1 MTKCT
6 HTIPVGSIVEVIN
19 RDLGTFGLRLFVV
32 LHTYKWDGAPTYELS
47 FDAKSVEK
55 YQDARKVEWKAKED
69 GDHLTSKI
77 VRDNMLRCHGSIT
90 GEYVESDLI
99 VINP

>member
-6 HTIPVGSIVEVIN
+6 HTIPVGSIVEVIS

-47 FDAKSVEK
+47 FDAKSVESTK
-55 YQDARKVEWKAKED
+55 MHAKSNGRQRKMVI
-69 GDHLTSKI
+69 TSPPK
-77 VRDNMLRCHGSIT
+77 L
-90 GEYVESDLI
+90 
-99 VINP
+99 